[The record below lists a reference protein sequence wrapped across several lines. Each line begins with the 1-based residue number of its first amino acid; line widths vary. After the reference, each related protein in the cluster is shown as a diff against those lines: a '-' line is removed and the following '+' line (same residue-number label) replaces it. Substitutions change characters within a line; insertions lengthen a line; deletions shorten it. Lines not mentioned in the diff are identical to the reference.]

1 MALITMLVDDGV
13 MMVEVEEVDSEDD
26 RRSERIVG
34 SNCIRSIDDGV
45 VDDEGKG
52 GNGNGWIRPCR
63 WDVSEAKE
71 DRGDDT

>member
-1 MALITMLVDDGV
+1 MALIIMLVDDGV
-13 MMVEVEEVDSEDD
+13 MMVEVEEVDNEDD

-52 GNGNGWIRPCR
+52 GNGNGWIRP
-63 WDVSEAKE
+63 
-71 DRGDDT
+71 